1 MREVERDIEAALAE
15 RMAAKPEKSLGLLRT
30 SEEFAINNMKSLA
43 IGAAGAILSISSM
56 MLFWTTP
63 QNPTPVDPVVV
74 GSILPSGNG
83 SANAASHGQWRAIQ
97 KPTQILTL
105 EAPQFAGTPPL
116 YQARRNDRGD
126 QEDALI
132 WQAASPARP
141 EARVTLTRSAAGG
154 MPPSLF
160 IDMTRQQA
168 ERGLAVKK
176 AGQTGKLETK
186 FGTLEVADM
195 TFADGEDKSQACLA
209 FRSGAQTP
217 AMRLSGWYCAPQ
229 GAAAERPE
237 LGCFLDRLTL
247 LKSGQDKDMRRFFT
261 EAEQNRKPCA
271 TARVSS
277 GRKPTWLD
285 ADGKAPGIRG
295 DITGSIGASKEQR
308 KQ

>member
-15 RMAAKPEKSLGLLRT
+15 RMSAKPDKNTGVLRAA
-30 SEEFAINNMKSLA
+30 EEFAINNMKSLA

-63 QNPTPVDPVVV
+63 QSPATIDPVIV

-83 SANAASHGQWRAIQ
+83 ASGVGATGQWRAIQ

-126 QEDALI
+126 QEDALV
-132 WQAASPARP
+132 WQTASPARP

-176 AGQTGKLETK
+176 AGQTGKLESK
-186 FGTLEVADM
+186 FGPLEVADM
-195 TFADGEDKSQACLA
+195 TFADNDDKSQACLA
-209 FRSGAQTP
+209 FRSAAT
-217 AMRLSGWYCAPQ
+217 AVTLRLSGWYCAPQ

-237 LGCFLDRLTL
+237 LACFLDRLTL
-247 LKSGQDKDMRRFFT
+247 LKSGQDKDLRRFFT
-261 EAEQNRKPCA
+261 EAEQARKPCA
-271 TARVSS
+271 TSRVSS

-295 DITGSIGASKEQR
+295 DITGSVGAPKEPR
-308 KQ
+308 KR